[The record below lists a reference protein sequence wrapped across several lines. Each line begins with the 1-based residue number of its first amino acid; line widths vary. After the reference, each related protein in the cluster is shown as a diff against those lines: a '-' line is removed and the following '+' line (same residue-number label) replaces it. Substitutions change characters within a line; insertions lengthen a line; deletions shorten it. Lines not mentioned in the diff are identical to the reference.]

1 MDNSSEPDDG
11 NTFWETCYFYTD
23 KLRMT
28 TGFPSN
34 VYYINYVSV
43 LIFNILLTVL
53 TIFLNSVTILA
64 YIRSTHLQTKKSYFL
79 IMLLSVNDLLVG
91 VLGNTSF
98 ILVLAMEIIGYP
110 CKMWNLD
117 CISICSVLH
126 GCYEHN
132 DAFWAKHWTLFIHLV
147 SLLSPYESHQIKTT
161 ENGCGILVLQ
171 YINPTLI
178 PICFWQN
185 Y

>member
-91 VLGNTSF
+91 VFGNTSF

-110 CKMWNLD
+110 RCE
-117 CISICSVLH
+117 ISI
-126 GCYEHN
+126 
-132 DAFWAKHWTLFIHLV
+132 AFQFVAFYTAAMSIMTLFGLNIERYLSILYPFYHRTKV
-147 SLLSPYESHQIKTT
+147 TKSRLLKMVV
-161 ENGCGILVLQ
+161 G
-171 YINPTLI
+171 
-178 PICFWQN
+178 FWFFN
-185 Y
+185 I

>member
-11 NTFWETCYFYTD
+11 NKFWETCYFYTD

-64 YIRSTHLQTKKSYFL
+64 YIRSTQLQTKKSYFL
-79 IMLLSVNDLLVG
+79 IMLLSVNERLVQA
-91 VLGNTSF
+91 S
-98 ILVLAMEIIGYP
+98 Y
-110 CKMWNLD
+110 
-117 CISICSVLH
+117 
-126 GCYEHN
+126 
-132 DAFWAKHWTLFIHLV
+132 
-147 SLLSPYESHQIKTT
+147 
-161 ENGCGILVLQ
+161 
-171 YINPTLI
+171 
-178 PICFWQN
+178 
-185 Y
+185 